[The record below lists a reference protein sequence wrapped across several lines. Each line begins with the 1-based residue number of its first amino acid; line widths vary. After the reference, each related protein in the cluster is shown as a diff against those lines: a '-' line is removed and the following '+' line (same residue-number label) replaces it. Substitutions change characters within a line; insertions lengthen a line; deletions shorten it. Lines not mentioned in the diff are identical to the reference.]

1 MTVQIDERDYKID
14 KLEHKIMEHQKRAR
28 LMFKKQMAKPAERLK
43 VDLIFDGNC
52 SELEKQSEERRK
64 VYQENEE
71 L

>member
-28 LMFKKQMAKPAERLK
+28 LMFKKQMAKPAARLK

-52 SELEKQSEERRK
+52 SELEK
-64 VYQENEE
+64 
-71 L
+71 